1 MNDTTEM
8 IRLAPPGALDMA
20 LGEAMFTQRA
30 IRRLDPARPIT
41 DEQLRT
47 ILDAGSKAPSGANT
61 QPARFLVIRD
71 RERVREFGALY
82 HEAWWAKRRDEYGW
96 SGKAD
101 IPDGSPY
108 RMPALLADEM
118 ADAPVVLLAF
128 SLPSGVAAASTFPA
142 VQNILLAARA
152 LGIGSVLT
160 TLHPQ
165 VMERVYAMFGVP
177 AEMVFHCCIPLGY
190 PRGRFGPTVR
200 FPTSPDHLL
209 ERLGQPSPLGVMRRR
224 VAGPWRP

>member
-1 MNDTTEM
+1 MNDSEM
-8 IRLAPPGALDMA
+8 IRLEPPGSLDMA
-20 LGEAMFTQRA
+20 IGEAMFTQRA
-30 IRRLDPARPIT
+30 IRRLDPDRPIS

-71 RERVREFGALY
+71 RERIREFGALY

-96 SGKAD
+96 SEKAD
-101 IPDGSPY
+101 IPEGSPY

-118 ADAPVVLLAF
+118 VNAPAVILAF
-128 SLPSGVAAASTFPA
+128 SLASGVAAASTFPA

-152 LGIGSVLT
+152 LGIGTVLT

-165 VMERVYAMFGVP
+165 VMDRVHAMFGVP
-177 AEMVFHCCIPLGY
+177 EEMAFHCCIPLGF

-200 FPTSPDHLL
+200 YPTSRTTSWNDWGNP
-209 ERLGQPSPLGVMRRR
+209 P
-224 VAGPWRP
+224 PWT

>member
-20 LGEAMFTQRA
+20 LGEAMFT
-30 IRRLDPARPIT
+30 PARPSAVST
-41 DEQLRT
+41 PLGRSPTSSSGPFWTPAPRLR
-47 ILDAGSKAPSGANT
+47 AGRTSSPRA
-61 QPARFLVIRD
+61 FLVIRD

-101 IPDGSPY
+101 IPEGSPY

-200 FPTSPDHLL
+200 YPTSQTTSWNDWANP
-209 ERLGQPSPLGVMRRR
+209 P
-224 VAGPWRP
+224 PWA